1 MGEAPAV
8 RPPIRHVHRA
18 DALAWLA
25 AHPAEVPA
33 SVVTSLPDA
42 AEQPEHA
49 FDEWRAWFASAVRA
63 VLSWVSPEGVAIF
76 YQTDVLQRGVW
87 IDKSYLVQRAAEGS
101 GVVLAWHKVVCRTAP
116 GSTRPGRPG
125 YSHLLCFTR
134 EPRPA
139 FRHALPDVLPAA
151 GLEVSQKAM
160 GVLACELACRFVLD
174 ATPTRLV
181 LDPFCGRGTV
191 LAVGNALGLDV
202 IGVDR
207 SARCCRVA
215 RQLSV
220 APVRASLA
228 PGAPA

>member
-1 MGEAPAV
+1 MGEASAV
-8 RPPIRHVHRA
+8 HPPSRHVYCE
-18 DALAWLA
+18 DALVWLA

-33 SVVTSLPDA
+33 SVVTSLPDV

-49 FDEWRAWFASAVRA
+49 FDEWQAWFASAVQA
-63 VLSWVSPEGVAIF
+63 VLRWVSPEGVAVF
-76 YQTDVLQRGVW
+76 YQTDVLHRGVW
-87 IDKSYLVQRAAEGS
+87 IDKSHLVQRAAEGS
-101 GVVLAWHKVVCRTAP
+101 GCVLAWHKIVCRTVP
-116 GSTRPGRPG
+116 GGTRLGRPG

-139 FRHALPDVLPAA
+139 FRHALPDVLPDA

-160 GVLACELACRFVLD
+160 GALACELACRFVLD

-202 IGVDR
+202 VGVDR

-215 RQLSV
+215 RNLALPSTRSSLLS
-220 APVRASLA
+220 R
-228 PGAPA
+228 APA